1 MLNLYFDPWSK
12 KKYALIEI
20 SKQKYK
26 WSMKT
31 EKTQKVPCLYF
42 NDISLILLDSV
53 EIKDTLNILL
63 ILKQN
68 ALT

>member
-1 MLNLYFDPWSK
+1 
-12 KKYALIEI
+12 
-20 SKQKYK
+20 
-26 WSMKT
+26 MKT